1 MAAGDGGVMTPCP
14 KLLDATEGP
23 VQGLGMSAALPA
35 PVPAVGVVCLRGD
48 EVLLIR
54 RGNPPRQGEWSLP
67 GGRIEPGERAVDAAL
82 RELRE
87 ETGVAAEIVGL
98 LDVVDG
104 VFPEAGRHYVLI
116 DYAARWLSGAPVAAD
131 DALEA
136 RFVSLDQVEALV
148 AWSETRRIIALAA
161 ARR

>member
-1 MAAGDGGVMTPCP
+1 
-14 KLLDATEGP
+14 
-23 VQGLGMSAALPA
+23 MSWTN
-35 PVPAVGVVCLRGD
+35 PVPAVGIVCLRGD

-54 RGNPPRQGEWSLP
+54 RGTPPRQGEWNLP

-87 ETGVAAEIVGL
+87 ETGVEAEIIGL
-98 LDVVDG
+98 IDVVDG

-116 DYAARWLSGAPVAAD
+116 DYAARWLSGEPTAGD

-136 RFVSLDQVEALV
+136 RFVPLDQIDALID
-148 AWSETRRIIALAA
+148 WDQTRRIIRMAHTSAFDA
-161 ARR
+161 PTC

>member
-1 MAAGDGGVMTPCP
+1 MPP
-14 KLLDATEGP
+14 P
-23 VQGLGMSAALPA
+23 LPA

-54 RGNPPRQGEWSLP
+54 RGKPPRMGEWSLP
-67 GGRIEPGERAVDAAL
+67 GGRIEPGETALAAAL

-87 ETGVAAEIVGL
+87 ETGVAARITGL

-116 DYAARWLSGAPVAAD
+116 DYAAEWLSGEPVAGD

-136 RFVSLDQVEALV
+136 RFVALGQVEALID
-148 AWSETRRIIALAA
+148 WSETRRIIALAVQ
-161 ARR
+161 RRG